1 MTTHTSIAAAI
12 VLIWAFGSAC
22 TESKQTGSAPVQ
34 KQEPDTTPF
43 EEPLG
48 DPSDDGN
55 DDGDSPPDCD
65 PEKDFHKLDFPQE
78 IKDCHKDEKMYN
90 FDAKK
95 CTTMWTAAI
104 DCDYKSVRAALKD
117 LELSDADLTE
127 QENAGLKLIG
137 CGQSNNGFTIVTQ
150 HWQKSKDASKKDCSY
165 DKQGKVV
172 SVCFKKYTDATPP
185 PAPQGEDAVKAF
197 VADCMK
203 Q

>member
-1 MTTHTSIAAAI
+1 MHSNIAAALALAW
-12 VLIWAFGSAC
+12 VFTSAC
-22 TESKQTGSAPVQ
+22 TESKQTGAPTVQ
-34 KQEPDTTPF
+34 KKQPVTEDPPF

-48 DPSDDGN
+48 DPPDEGN
-55 DDGDSPPDCD
+55 DDTSTPDCD
-65 PEKDFHKLDFPQE
+65 PDKDFHKLDFPQE

-95 CTTMWTAAI
+95 CTTMWTSAF
-104 DCDYKSVRAALKD
+104 DCDYKSVRAVLKD
-117 LELSDADLTE
+117 LELSDADLKE
-127 QENAGLKLIG
+127 QENAGLNLIG

-150 HWQKSKDASKKDCSY
+150 HWQKAKDASKKDCSY

-172 SVCFKKYTDATPP
+172 SVCFKKYTDTTPP
-185 PAPQGEDAVKAF
+185 STPSGDDAVKAF